1 MKRKLS
7 VPVLWI
13 GMTFRGAVL
22 ILLVMLAS
30 ELVLLGLQV
39 SRVSAGEILLY
50 SDMAEKAGVK
60 YAYRGALALMFFW
73 VFYAC
78 RASSLTVGRLS
89 SSEIALALW
98 NAAVILGWFAI
109 LYAVQILAVLI
120 GYRLFL
126 GAADPALVSG
136 QSLMIACCESPTLH
150 SLLPLMHRKLLA
162 VNLLLYLSLGLS
174 MAADVHSIRHG
185 ARFPLMS
192 AVLAANI
199 ELLVGQGVLGI
210 TLRGSWFHIVFAV
223 FAIAVQTF
231 RLFRSAGEEA

>member
-7 VPVLWI
+7 VPVLWV

-22 ILLVMLAS
+22 ILFVMLAS
-30 ELVLLGLQV
+30 ELVLLGLQMP
-39 SRVSAGEILLY
+39 RVSAGEILLY
-50 SDMAEKAGVK
+50 SDMVESAGVK
-60 YAYRGALALMFFW
+60 YVYRAALALMFFR

-89 SSEIALALW
+89 VSEVALALW

-109 LYAVQILAVLI
+109 LYAVQILTVLI

-126 GAADPALVSG
+126 GAVDPAAVSG

-162 VNLLLYLSLGLS
+162 VNVLLYLALGFS
-174 MAADVHSIRHG
+174 MAVDVHSLRHG
-185 ARFPLMS
+185 GRFPIVSGL
-192 AVLAANI
+192 LAANI
-199 ELLVGQGVLGI
+199 ELLVGQGIFGI
-210 TLRGSWFHIVFAV
+210 TLRGGWFHIVFAV